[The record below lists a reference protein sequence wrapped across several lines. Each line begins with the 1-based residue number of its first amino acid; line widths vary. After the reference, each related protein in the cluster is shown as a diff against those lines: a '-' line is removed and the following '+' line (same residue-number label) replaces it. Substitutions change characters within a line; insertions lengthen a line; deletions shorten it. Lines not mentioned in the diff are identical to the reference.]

1 MPPLVRYRYPT
12 ARGET
17 VETPIPTASLARRIG
32 SCARNYGYRRGWLI
46 RCRYRR
52 GVLRVTRVV

>member
-1 MPPLVRYRYPT
+1 MPPLVRYRYP
-12 ARGET
+12 AERGET
-17 VETPIPTASLARRIG
+17 VELPLLSSALARRIG